1 MTVSIVVAQG
11 SNRVIGVSGGLPW
24 HLPSDMRRF
33 RELTMGHAVVM
44 GRKTY
49 ESIPA
54 RFRPLPGRRNLVI
67 SSNASYEGAEVF
79 ATLAAAVEA
88 CEGKCFVIG
97 GGQVYADAMEIAQRC
112 YVTDID
118 HAPDGDTFFPQLAA
132 EDWDCTEESEI
143 LSENGH
149 SFVFRVYDRA
159 SAIRPDG
166 GSERGSAAVHAGS
179 RG

>member
-1 MTVSIVVAQG
+1 MVSIVVAQG

-33 RELTMGHAVVM
+33 RELTTGHAVVM

-67 SSNASYEGAEVF
+67 SASARYEGAEVF
-79 ATLAAAVEA
+79 PTLAAALDA
-88 CEGKCFVIG
+88 CGGDCFVIG
-97 GGQVYADAMEIAQRC
+97 GGQVYAEAAALADRC
-112 YVTDID
+112 YVTDVD
-118 HAPDGDTFFPQLAA
+118 LAPDGDAFFPELAE
-132 EDWDCTEESEI
+132 EDWRCVEESEP

-149 SFVFRVYDRA
+149 GFVFRVYDR
-159 SAIRPDG
+159 
-166 GSERGSAAVHAGS
+166 VC
-179 RG
+179 

>member
-11 SNRVIGVSGGLPW
+11 SNRVIGLEGALPW
-24 HLPSDMRRF
+24 HLPSDLRRF

-49 ESIPA
+49 ESIPE

-67 SSNASYEGAEVF
+67 SRSASYEGAEVF
-79 ATLAAAVEA
+79 PTLAAAIEA
-88 CEGKCFVIG
+88 CDGSCFVIG
-97 GGQVYADAMEIAQRC
+97 GGRVYAEAAALADRC

-118 HAPDGDTFFPQLAA
+118 VAPVGDTFFPELAPN
-132 EDWDCTEESEI
+132 EWRCIEESEP
-143 LSENGH
+143 LSENDH

-159 SAIRPDG
+159 R
-166 GSERGSAAVHAGS
+166 
-179 RG
+179 